1 MSLCLLLGLEPTVE
15 ILGEVVLRPQFSP
28 EELEM
33 CEMTIRYELEEEMET
48 GIKLK
53 WGNNF
58 LYTLTPIGRG
68 SWMLLECGGLN

>member
-1 MSLCLLLGLEPTVE
+1 MSLYSGLEPTVE

-33 CEMTIRYELEEEMET
+33 CEMTIRYELEAEMET

-53 WGNNF
+53 WITIF
-58 LYTLTPIGRG
+58 CIL
-68 SWMLLECGGLN
+68 